1 LRRMSEDKPAS
12 KGPVT
17 IMKGGT
23 NSSEFDRLIAAKKLE
38 ADRRRAASDADRKV
52 ASVPIAQGGAMLREL
67 DMGSPKRNL
76 VGVVQLVNTAGTH
89 ERFMQVDIV
98 DGESNGQIIRTIV
111 LVCPLCI
118 ERGLPQDQAQISI
131 RDDHRKWY
139 LDERTR
145 GQVFTDPSTLQVYA
159 LAGTI
164 VAPGPYRCSAYNCGH
179 RSFRIDPKS
188 DYPGVSRWVW
198 G

>member
-1 LRRMSEDKPAS
+1 MSDDKPSTPKA
-12 KGPVT
+12 PVT

-23 NSSEFDRLIAAKKLE
+23 LSSDYERLIQAKKRE
-38 ADRRRAASDADRKV
+38 AELRRAQSDAERKI
-52 ASVPIAQGGAMLREL
+52 ASVPITQGGGLLREM
-67 DMGSPKRNL
+67 DMGTPRRNL
-76 VGVVQLVNTAGTH
+76 VGVVQLVNTANTH

-98 DGESNGQIIRTIV
+98 DGESNGQVVRTLV
-111 LVCPLCI
+111 LVCPLCV
-118 ERGLPQDQAQISI
+118 ERGLPMDQAQISI

-145 GQVFTDPSTLQVYA
+145 GTVFTDPVTFQVYP

-164 VAPGPYRCSAYNCGH
+164 VGPGPYRCSAYNCGH